1 MKKELF
7 NYDNGKTKMNYAV
20 YTPENY
26 KDLPLVIYLHGA
38 GERGT
43 DITHLD
49 RHGVSKLLSDGKEY
63 PAVILTPQCP
73 ADRVWDNVVSELK
86 EIIDKVALQYEI
98 KADRIALTGS
108 SMGGFGTWMMGMTYP
123 NFFSVIVPVAGGG
136 MSWRTTNL
144 KTTPVI
150 AYHGGS
156 DSVVPPV
163 YSQLCVDGVNR
174 NGGTAELIILDG
186 MEHNDGINYAYRETN
201 LMERIVKYR
210 RTDFDAVPEFCSQL
224 F

>member
-1 MKKELF
+1 MNRFVKIYK
-7 NYDNGKTKMNYAV
+7 NDNVSINYAV
-20 YTPENY
+20 YTPNDY

-49 RHGVSKLLSDGKEY
+49 RHGVSKLLSEGREY
-63 PAVILTPQCP
+63 PAIILTPQCP

-86 EIIDKVALQYEI
+86 DIIDTVAFEYGV
-98 KADRIALTGS
+98 KKDRIAITGS

-123 NFFSVIVPVAGGG
+123 NFFSVIAPIAGGG
-136 MSWRTTNL
+136 MSWRTGNL

-156 DSVVPPV
+156 DSVVPV
-163 YSQLCVDGVNR
+163 IYSQLCVDGVNK

-186 MEHNDGINYAYRETN
+186 MEHNEGINYAYRETN
-201 LMERIVKYR
+201 LIERILTYR
-210 RTDFDAVPEFCSQL
+210 RTDFTAVPEFCSHL